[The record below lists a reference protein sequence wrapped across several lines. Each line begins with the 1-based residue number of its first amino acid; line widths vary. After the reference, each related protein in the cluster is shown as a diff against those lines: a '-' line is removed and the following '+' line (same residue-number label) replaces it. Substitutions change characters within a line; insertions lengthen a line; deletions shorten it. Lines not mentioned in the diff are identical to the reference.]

1 MHIQQIIQRNKS
13 RRSNY
18 YVDISKLSKLA
29 TGGESLVQPSDRQK
43 DLCSLQ
49 NGQRQ
54 GLVHLLELGW
64 FSRVHRLRAEVSDI
78 VGELD
83 GLGMKS
89 QSCLPFEVNGYR
101 IIRLR

>member
-1 MHIQQIIQRNKS
+1 MHIQQIIPRNKS
-13 RRSNY
+13 GRSNY

-43 DLCSLQ
+43 DLRSLQ
-49 NGQRQ
+49 DGQRQ
-54 GLVHLLELGW
+54 AFVLLLELGW
-64 FSRVHRLRAEVSDI
+64 VSRVHRLRAEVSDT

-89 QSCLPFEVNGYR
+89 QSCLPFEVNSYH